1 MELLQVLSLALSLS
15 LTDATPIDPYQNFRD
30 PTSQQQHLKLKH
42 TWHFTYEAPPRL
54 PGQR

>member
-30 PTSQQQHLKLKH
+30 PTAQQQHLKLKH
-42 TWHFTYEAPPRL
+42 TWHFTTNEPAPRL
-54 PGQR
+54 PR